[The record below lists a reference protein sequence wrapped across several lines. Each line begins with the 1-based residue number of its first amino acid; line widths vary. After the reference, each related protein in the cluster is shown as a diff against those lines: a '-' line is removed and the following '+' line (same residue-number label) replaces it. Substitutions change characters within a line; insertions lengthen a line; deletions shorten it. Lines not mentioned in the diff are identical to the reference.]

1 MGMTD
6 AQFASFRRQE
16 LQNYE
21 DMLAVA
27 EESNADKKLIAM
39 IKKQIELAKKDTEK

>member
-16 LQNYE
+16 LKDYE
-21 DMLAVA
+21 DMLKIA
-27 EESNADKKLIAM
+27 EESNADKKLIDM
-39 IKKQIELAKKDTEK
+39 IKKLIELAKKDTEK